1 MNGQQPQ
8 GTQVHRNGEAAA
20 TAPERIPKRLIG
32 SIVSVGSLAFIGI
45 LTETVMTV
53 LFPELMA
60 EFHVDTA
67 TVQWITTIY
76 LLVVGVTMP
85 ISSYLNRRF
94 TMKSTFIAAVI
105 LAVLGS
111 CLMIVGHS
119 FPVILCARV
128 VQGVGSGIATPL
140 MINIILEQSPHS
152 KVGRLMGVGS
162 LVITVAPAIGPTVGG
177 AVASV
182 LPWRSIFVI
191 VIPVVLLVSLP
202 IGLVCIHQTRP
213 TQPTKL
219 NPLQFAAIVIGLS
232 GLILA
237 LNQTGV
243 AVSTAVA
250 GGAWASAA
258 VIAAVSLVAG
268 VGALVFFAWSSRR
281 SFSPLIRLAWL
292 RDPVVLLHLLPYA
305 MLPMVGIG
313 FGYVITNLAQ
323 LSLHTTALVAGMLV
337 LPGALLGAF
346 FAPVGGMLYDK
357 HGPTRPILI
366 AFACCIAA
374 VALMLVFSMH
384 LTPVL
389 LALFYFV
396 FGVGYALG
404 FSNIMTDA
412 INGIHREF
420 TPDGNAVFN
429 TALQFGGAAGTTLFS
444 TVFAIAQAGAGA
456 EHSPAFAHATAV
468 GGAWTFAVM
477 LAIVC
482 VAWVCLFAAF
492 RMSARRAARA

>member
-1 MNGQQPQ
+1 M
-8 GTQVHRNGEAAA
+8 
-20 TAPERIPKRLIG
+20 
-32 SIVSVGSLAFIGI
+32 
-45 LTETVMTV
+45 
-53 LFPELMA
+53 
-60 EFHVDTA
+60 
-67 TVQWITTIY
+67 
-76 LLVVGVTMP
+76 
-85 ISSYLNRRF
+85 
-94 TMKSTFIAAVI
+94 
-105 LAVLGS
+105 
-111 CLMIVGHS
+111 
-119 FPVILCARV
+119 
-128 VQGVGSGIATPL
+128 
-140 MINIILEQSPHS
+140 
-152 KVGRLMGVGS
+152 
-162 LVITVAPAIGPTVGG
+162 
-177 AVASV
+177 
-182 LPWRSIFVI
+182 
-191 VIPVVLLVSLP
+191 LLVSLP
-202 IGLVCIHQTRP
+202 IGLICIHQTRP

-281 SFSPLIRLAWL
+281 SFSPLIRLGWL
-292 RDPVVLLHLLPYA
+292 RDPVVLLHLLPYT